1 MKYEMFDLLGAFN
14 REGTF
19 LGDPKQSPKGKF
31 RAYFFLKKGN
41 QKEAKMRLCVEQ
53 YGLLGLPDPIPKDFE
68 FKVNNRLDL
77 NDKIVLLVGGAITT

>member
-31 RAYFFLKKGN
+31 RAYFFSKKRKPKGGLN
-41 QKEAKMRLCVEQ
+41 ETLCRTIWAARA
-53 YGLLGLPDPIPKDFE
+53 P
-68 FKVNNRLDL
+68 
-77 NDKIVLLVGGAITT
+77 